1 MTPPKSSVMESSIT
15 VTATEAD
22 QARVLVENHEDGA
35 ALAPPPELARLI
47 RRVLVGVARGETITI
62 GTLPEEITTTA
73 AANMLGISRPTLMK
87 LVSAGE
93 LPSHKVGT
101 HTRLWSRDVI
111 AFDRRRREEALRALD
126 ELRDLEAELGVF

>member
-1 MTPPKSSVMESSIT
+1 M
-15 VTATEAD
+15 
-22 QARVLVENHEDGA
+22 
-35 ALAPPPELARLI
+35 
-47 RRVLVGVARGETITI
+47 GV
-62 GTLPEEITTTA
+62 
-73 AANMLGISRPTLMK
+73 SRPTLMK